1 MNRKRFLY
9 SSILAGI
16 GLQFP
21 FQAFFKTPIE
31 FQNISIEQVLGLD
44 TSHLEPSP
52 ILLEKKTYKSF
63 SKMQSAALK
72 DDIHLQIVSGY
83 RSFSNQKQIWEKKYN
98 QLLKTHS
105 STEAISEIITYSS
118 IPGTSRH
125 HWGTDIDIIDQ
136 SVQLPKGDILL
147 EKHYHGTG
155 VFSNLKVWM
164 ERYGSDFGFELVYTD
179 DKTRTGFLYEPW
191 HYSFSPT
198 SKDFLSLQ
206 MEESFQTSWEKLSFD
221 GKSKMT
227 PEFIASYFKNYALGI
242 STFLMPS

>member
-52 ILLEKKTYKSF
+52 ILLEKETYKSF

>member
-9 SSILAGI
+9 ISTLSGI
-16 GLQFP
+16 GFQFP
-21 FQAFFKTPIE
+21 FQAFFKKPTE

-44 TSHLEPSP
+44 TSHLVPSP

-83 RSFSNQKQIWEKKYN
+83 RSFLQQKQIWESKYK
-98 QLLKTHS
+98 QLLNTHS

-155 VFSNLKVWM
+155 VFSNLKMWM

>member
-1 MNRKRFLY
+1 MNRKKFLY

-52 ILLEKKTYKSF
+52 VLLEKETYKSF

-83 RSFSNQKQIWEKKYN
+83 RSFSQQKRIWEKKYN

-105 STEAISEIITYSS
+105 SSEVILEIITYSS

-136 SVQLPKGDILL
+136 SVRLPKGGVLL

-155 VFSNLKVWM
+155 VFSNLKIWM

-179 DKTRTGFLYEPW
+179 DTTRTGFLYEPW

-206 MEESFQTSWEKLSFD
+206 MKESFQKSWEKLSFD

-242 STFLMPS
+242 NTLLMPS

>member
-9 SSILAGI
+9 TSTLAGI

-21 FQAFFKTPIE
+21 FQAFFNKPIE
-31 FQNISIEQVLGLD
+31 FQNISMEQVLGLD

-52 ILLEKKTYKSF
+52 ILLEKETYKFF

-83 RSFSNQKQIWEKKYN
+83 RSFSQQKQIWEKKYN

-105 STEAISEIITYSS
+105 SSEAISEIITYSS

-155 VFSNLKVWM
+155 VFSNLKLWM
-164 ERYGSDFGFELVYTD
+164 ERYGSDFGFVLVYTD
-179 DKTRTGFLYEPW
+179 DTTRTGFLYEPW
-191 HYSFSPT
+191 HYSFSLT

-206 MEESFQTSWEKLSFD
+206 MKESFQKSWEKLSFD

-242 STFLMPS
+242 NTLLMPS

>member
-1 MNRKRFLY
+1 
-9 SSILAGI
+9 
-16 GLQFP
+16 
-21 FQAFFKTPIE
+21 
-31 FQNISIEQVLGLD
+31 
-44 TSHLEPSP
+44 
-52 ILLEKKTYKSF
+52 
-63 SKMQSAALK
+63 
-72 DDIHLQIVSGY
+72 
-83 RSFSNQKQIWEKKYN
+83 
-98 QLLKTHS
+98 
-105 STEAISEIITYSS
+105 
-118 IPGTSRH
+118 
-125 HWGTDIDIIDQ
+125 
-136 SVQLPKGDILL
+136 
-147 EKHYHGTG
+147 
-155 VFSNLKVWM
+155 M